1 MENASK
7 ALLMGA
13 GTLLAILIIF
23 PGLKA
28 LSLYLKFD
36 FILISP
42 LIPCVLTY
50 LPR

>member
-1 MENASK
+1 MAKKKVQAVSFED
-7 ALLMGA
+7 
-13 GTLLAILIIF
+13 
-23 PGLKA
+23 LKA